1 MPSNWNDEYRKLQ
14 YGSMGNIF
22 KRFNDLQAKYGDL
35 TPQQLYSAF
44 AMSNGIGGMYTNNPY
59 TQNTRVKGIS
69 TLPNGYDKNKVAEFL
84 RKPNESETQL
94 RQVEHA
100 LEWTAYP
107 LFHTRKTYQSLMTY
121 HNYIAPCIIEDGD
134 TKKKEFWREY
144 KLLERLR
151 IKSDMKSFGHKI
163 VGQVGQEG
171 KVFYTYRMKVDKPHN
186 KVDHI
191 FFQQLP
197 SDYVKI
203 VGFNNVSKYTLMF
216 DMMYFCQPGTTPLQ
230 FGDLF
235 KPYLTDF
242 YTITDLPDKPKG
254 LGKKV
259 VFGQR
264 HINLDKLREMEAR
277 PDIPQFGDGKPDVYY
292 QNGKWYY
299 WVTLP
304 VDKAFTFEADDATH
318 LVAPPFA
325 GLFIDMIQLA
335 QYEQL
340 QLQLLQN
347 PLISVLTGEIPYFDI
362 KDSNLE
368 DQYMLSNSGRLLFTA
383 LWYQMMQENNT
394 SGVGLYA
401 APFKNMKLESLAE
414 APSAMDIV
422 QQGYSDTMSKAGLS
436 AIIPVTEDA
445 RAGMAQISLEIE
457 CRFMEPVYDCIE
469 RMMDAIIDSLNLKYE
484 FRFHMFGN
492 IAQDKTMDGELRT
505 AMTLGI
511 ASATIRYNALHDL
524 SIFEDISWSD
534 AIFDSYLYER
544 RYPLFTSYTA
554 KSPAANYPPHTF
566 GQDGL
571 PIAYGKDG
579 QQLGE
584 AQPGRPQKGQM
595 GSGNGVG
602 GSGGNRTTNPGS
614 NQNGNWHNWW
624 DDSEDHWDD

>member
-1 MPSNWNDEYRKLQ
+1 MPSNWNDEFRKLQ
-14 YGSMGNIF
+14 YGPMDKIF
-22 KRFNDLQAKYGDL
+22 KRFNDLQNRYGDL
-35 TPQQLYSAF
+35 SPQQLYNAF
-44 AMSNGIGGMYTNNPY
+44 AMSNGIGGMYTANPF
-59 TQNTRVKGIS
+59 TQNARVKSIA
-69 TLPNGYDKNKVAEFL
+69 TLPNGYTKDKVVEFL
-84 RKPNESETQL
+84 RAPNESEIPL

-121 HNYIAPCIIEDGD
+121 HNYIAPVILEDGD
-134 TKKKEFWREY
+134 AAKKDFWREY

-151 IKSDMKSFGHKI
+151 MKSDMKSLGHKL

-203 VGFNNVSKYTLMF
+203 VGFNNISKYTIMF
-216 DMMYFCQPGTTPLQ
+216 DMMYFAQAGTTPLQ

-235 KPYLTDF
+235 KPYLNDF
-242 YTITDLPDKPKG
+242 YQVTENVDKPKG
-254 LGKKV
+254 LGKRV
-259 VFGQR
+259 VFGER
-264 HINLDKLREMEAR
+264 RRVNADKLRAWSAGINVPQFDGEV
-277 PDIPQFGDGKPDVYY
+277 PDIYY
-292 QNGKWYY
+292 QNGRWYY

-304 VDKAFTFEADDATH
+304 VDKAFTIEADDATTT
-318 LVAPPFA
+318 VAPPFA

-335 QYEQL
+335 QMEAI

-347 PLISVLTGEIPYFDI
+347 PLISVMVGEIPYFDA
-362 KDSNLE
+362 KDSNIE
-368 DQYMLSNSGRLLFTA
+368 DQYMLSNSGRMLFTA
-383 LWYQMMQENNT
+383 LWYQMLQENNT
-394 SGVGLYA
+394 SGIGFYA
-401 APFKNMKLESLAE
+401 GPFKNMKLESLAE

-436 AIIPVTEDA
+436 AIIPVTDDA

-457 CRFMEPVYDCIE
+457 CKFMQPVYDCIE
-469 RMMDAIIDSLNLKYE
+469 RMMNAIIDSLNLKYE

-511 ASATIRYNALHDL
+511 ASATIQYNALHDR

-534 AIFDSYLYER
+534 AVFESMLYER

-566 GQDGL
+566 GQDGM
-571 PIAYGKDG
+571 PIPYGKDG
-579 QQLGE
+579 QENGGV
-584 AQPGRPQKGQM
+584 GRPQKAPMGA
-595 GSGNGVG
+595 GSGMG
-602 GSGGNRTTNPGS
+602 GGGNRTTNPSSS
-614 NQNGNWHNWW
+614 NNGHWHNWW

>member
-14 YGSMGNIF
+14 YGPMTKILQ
-22 KRFNDLQAKYGDL
+22 RFNDLQNKYGDL
-35 TPQQLYSAF
+35 SPQQLYNAF
-44 AMSNGIGGMYTNNPY
+44 ALSNGIGGMYTANPY

-69 TLPNGYDKNKVAEFL
+69 TLPVGYTKDKVVEFL
-84 RKPNESETQL
+84 RNPNESEQAL

-107 LFHTRKTYQSLMTY
+107 LFHARKTYQSLMTY
-121 HNYIAPCIIEDGD
+121 HNYIAPCILDEGD
-134 TKKKEFWREY
+134 AKRGDFWREY

-151 IKSDMKSFGHKI
+151 IKADMKEFGHKV

-171 KVFYTYRMKVDKPHN
+171 KVFYTYRLKADKPHN
-186 KVDHI
+186 KIDHV

-203 VGFNNVSKYTLMF
+203 VGFNNISKYTLMF
-216 DMMYFCQPGTTPLQ
+216 DLMYFAQAGTTPLQ

-235 KPYLTDF
+235 TPFLNDF
-242 YTITDLPDKPKG
+242 YQVTERADKPKG
-254 LGKKV
+254 TGKKV
-259 VFGQR
+259 VFGER
-264 HINLDKLREMEAR
+264 LRINVEKLRALEER
-277 PDIPQFGDGKPDVYY
+277 GDVPQFGEKPDVYY
-292 QNGKWYY
+292 QNGRWYY

-304 VDKAFTFEADDATH
+304 VDKAFTFEADDATTT
-318 LVAPPFA
+318 VAPPFA

-335 QYEQL
+335 QYEAL

-347 PLISVLTGEIPYFDI
+347 PLISVMTGEIPYFDV
-362 KDSNLE
+362 KDSNIE
-368 DQYMLSNSGRLLFTA
+368 DQYMLSNGGRMLFTA
-383 LWYQMMQENNT
+383 LWYQMLQENNT
-394 SGVGLYA
+394 SGIGLYV
-401 APFKNMKLESLAE
+401 APFKNMKLETLAE

-422 QQGYSDTMSKAGLS
+422 QQGYTDTMSKAGLS

-457 CRFMEPVYDCIE
+457 CRFMQPVYDCIE
-469 RMMDAIIDSLNLKYE
+469 RMMDTIIDSLNLKYE

-492 IAQDKTMDGELRT
+492 IAQDKNMDGELRT

-511 ASATIRYNALHDL
+511 ASATIKYNALHDL

-534 AIFDSYLYER
+534 AVFESMLYER

-571 PIAYGKDG
+571 PIPYGKDG
-579 QQLGE
+579 QEQGNP
-584 AQPGRPQKGQM
+584 QGGRLQKAPMGV
-595 GSGNGVG
+595 GSGM
-602 GSGGNRTTNPGS
+602 GSGGNRTTNPSSS
-614 NQNGNWHNWW
+614 NNGHWHNWW
-624 DDSEDHWDD
+624 EDSDDHWDD